1 MVDLNYQPPN
11 STDFNVLDLGFFTW
25 IQSLEQ
31 KKQTK
36 NIDELINA
44 VEDSF
49 NELNLTKIND
59 VFLTLQ
65 SVHLLS
71 IKNKVEITI

>member
-49 NELNLTKIND
+49 NELNPTKIND

-65 SVHLLS
+65 SVFYY
-71 IKNKVEITI
+71 N